1 MMRLLWSMIIAARL
15 LVRAWEIRLKE
26 ECGLVDDEKEE
37 EEEEEGAGQC
47 GVEELS
53 IFLQGFLRLRLCS
66 FSLNSSTPRHSG
78 DMSLSKTLMQLVSG
92 VLRAS
97 NPVRHN
103 VVMGVVSQGS
113 HICRN
118 ESSHKPELWMNSEC
132 RRRRAFHPPH

>member
-1 MMRLLWSMIIAARL
+1 MEYDNSRTVTSTSLGEGERRM
-15 LVRAWEIRLKE
+15 
-26 ECGLVDDEKEE
+26 GLVDDEKEE

-92 VLRAS
+92 VLLGAS
-97 NPVRHN
+97 ISSTSQSGD
-103 VVMGVVSQGS
+103 GVWCCKVHTSAE
-113 HICRN
+113 I
-118 ESSHKPELWMNSEC
+118 KPPTNLNSG
-132 RRRRAFHPPH
+132 